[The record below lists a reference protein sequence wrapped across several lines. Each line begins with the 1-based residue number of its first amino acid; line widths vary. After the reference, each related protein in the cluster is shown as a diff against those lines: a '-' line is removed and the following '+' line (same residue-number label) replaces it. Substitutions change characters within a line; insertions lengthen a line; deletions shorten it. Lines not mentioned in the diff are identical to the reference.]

1 MIDKTPEEVIALAKQ
16 CGARVDRGFHAVS
29 ATFSG
34 PQLQAFATAL
44 TAAQPVQP
52 AEHDEIA
59 TVLEVLDKHAP
70 FTTGSLLARVSQ
82 LCLITPAA
90 QPVQLAQPVLSA
102 APANVD
108 ALDAARSAEQGD
120 IKDAQRLDYCYQQ
133 AMGAFINA
141 PITKQQWLN
150 GLDAAIAARGA
161 I

>member
-1 MIDKTPEEVIALAKQ
+1 MIDPTMVPVFTGLTFEQLGQTVLILIAKCDA
-16 CGARVDRGFHAVS
+16 
-29 ATFSG
+29 
-34 PQLQAFATAL
+34 LQARLDAM
-44 TAAQPVQP
+44 AAQPVQP
-52 AEHDEIA
+52 A
-59 TVLEVLDKHAP
+59 KQQ
-70 FTTGSLLARVSQ
+70 SQ
-82 LCLITPAA
+82 G
-90 QPVQLAQPVLSA
+90 
-102 APANVD
+102 